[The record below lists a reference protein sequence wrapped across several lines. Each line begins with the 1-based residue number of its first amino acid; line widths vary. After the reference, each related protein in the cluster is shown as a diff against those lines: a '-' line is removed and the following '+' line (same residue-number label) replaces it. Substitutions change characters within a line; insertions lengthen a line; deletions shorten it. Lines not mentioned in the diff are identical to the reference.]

1 MAGTSTPPPG
11 ANVTATSAT
20 LVELGADPTTD
31 HLAALALTL
40 AATLDAGA
48 GSQVA
53 AVSRELRSTLAEVKG
68 RLDSDTDPLDDFLA
82 GLREPQ

>member
-11 ANVTATSAT
+11 ANVTATSAA
-20 LVELGADPTTD
+20 LIELGADPTTD
-31 HLAALALTL
+31 PLAALALTL

-53 AVSRELRSTLAEVKG
+53 PISRELRSVLAEVKG

>member
-1 MAGTSTPPPG
+1 M
-11 ANVTATSAT
+11 TATSAA
-20 LVELGADPTTD
+20 LIELGADPTTD
-31 HLAALALTL
+31 PLAALALTL

-53 AVSRELRSTLAEVKG
+53 AVSRELRSTLAELEA
-68 RLDSDTDPLDDFLA
+68 RLNSDTDALDDFLA

>member
-1 MAGTSTPPPG
+1 MPDTSTTGPTV
-11 ANVTATSAT
+11 AAVAAT
-20 LVELGADPTTD
+20 LVELGADPATD
-31 HLAALALTL
+31 ALACLALTL

-53 AVSRELRSTLAEVKG
+53 AVSRELRSTLAELEG
-68 RLDSDTDPLDDFLA
+68 RLNSDTDALDDFLA